1 MRDVSAASQPRATN
15 LLVDLG
21 PGVLAASMFATSN
34 VLSKLVLNSGSDV
47 LTLSVFRG
55 LVGVALLFIW
65 LRIGATP
72 RPHTPRQRAISLGLG
87 LVFAC
92 VVFGLFAAFAAVSVP
107 IGILGYF
114 VYPLITGFIGMLLGI
129 ERIGWRG
136 ALAALTAFCGLAL
149 MIRANPHEIALAGI
163 AFSFMAACGRTTI
176 LLVTRATL
184 QDADP
189 QMTTWYT
196 ILSSTVVLGLVALA
210 TWNWQGPAT
219 TGGWA
224 ALIAVGFGTTI
235 GVLSLYVSI
244 KRIGPF
250 RSALIMYLE
259 PLLSTVF
266 SAPVLG
272 EIITPWQAVGGAMM
286 LISLVSFQLRK

>member
-1 MRDVSAASQPRATN
+1 VNTAASPVSTN
-15 LLVDLG
+15 RLADLG
-21 PGVLAASMFATSN
+21 PGVIAASMFAFSN
-34 VLSKLVLNSGSDV
+34 VLSKLVLNAGADV

-65 LRIGATP
+65 LRIGTP
-72 RPHTPRQRAISLGLG
+72 PKPHTPRQRAISLGLG

-107 IGILGYF
+107 IGILSYF
-114 VYPLITGFIGMLLGI
+114 VYPLITGFLGMLLGI

-149 MIRANPHEIALAGI
+149 MIRANPHDIALAGI

-189 QMTTWYT
+189 QLTSWYT
-196 ILSSTVVLGLVALA
+196 ILSSTVALGLVALA
-210 TWNWQGPAT
+210 TWNWQGPG
-219 TGGWA
+219 TGSGWA
-224 ALIAVGFGTTI
+224 ALIGVSFGTTVA
-235 GVLSLYVSI
+235 VLALYVSI

-272 EIITPWQAVGGAMM
+272 EIITPWQAVGGAIM

>member
-1 MRDVSAASQPRATN
+1 MSAVNAPSPAATRR
-15 LLVDLG
+15 LADLG
-21 PGVLAASMFATSN
+21 PGILAASMFATSN
-34 VLSKLVLNSGSDV
+34 VLSKLVLNAGADV

-55 LVGVALLFIW
+55 MVGVALLFVW
-65 LRIGATP
+65 LRVGTP
-72 RPHTPRQRAISLGLG
+72 PKPHNPRQRWISLGLG

-107 IGILGYF
+107 VGILSYF
-114 VYPLITGFIGMLLGI
+114 VYPLITGFLGMLLGI

-136 ALAALTAFCGLAL
+136 ALAALVAFGGLAL
-149 MIRANPHEIALAGI
+149 TIRANPHDIALAGV
-163 AFSFMAACGRTTI
+163 AFSFMAACGRTAI
-176 LLVTRATL
+176 LLITRATL

-196 ILSSTVVLGLVALA
+196 ILGSTVVLGAITLA
-210 TWNWQGPAT
+210 TWDWQPPAT

-224 ALIAVGFGTTI
+224 AMVGVGFGTTI
-235 GVLSLYVSI
+235 GVLSLFVSI

-259 PLLSTVF
+259 PLLSTVL

-272 EIITPWQAVGGAMM
+272 DIITLLQALGGAVM
-286 LISLVSFQLRK
+286 LAALVSFQLRK

>member
-1 MRDVSAASQPRATN
+1 VSVASPSIVTN
-15 LLVDLG
+15 RLANLG

-34 VLSKLVLNSGSDV
+34 VLSKLVLNAGADV

-55 LVGVALLFIW
+55 LIGVALLFIW
-65 LRIGATP
+65 LRVGP
-72 RPHTPRQRAISLGLG
+72 RPKPHNPRQRWISLGLG

-114 VYPLITGFIGMLLGI
+114 VYPIITGFLGMLLGI

-136 ALAALTAFCGLAL
+136 ALAALVAFGGLAL
-149 MIRANPHEIALAGI
+149 MIRANPHDIALAGV

-189 QMTTWYT
+189 KLTTWYT
-196 ILSSTVVLGLVALA
+196 ILSSTVALGLIALV
-210 TWNWQGPAT
+210 TWNWQGPLT
-219 TGGWA
+219 TGGWVA
-224 ALIAVGFGTTI
+224 MVSVGFGTTI

-244 KRIGPF
+244 KRVGPF

-259 PLLSTVF
+259 PLLSTVL
-266 SAPVLG
+266 SVPVLG
-272 EIITPWQAVGGAMM
+272 EIITPWQAVGGAVM
-286 LISLVSFQLRK
+286 LAALVSFQLRK